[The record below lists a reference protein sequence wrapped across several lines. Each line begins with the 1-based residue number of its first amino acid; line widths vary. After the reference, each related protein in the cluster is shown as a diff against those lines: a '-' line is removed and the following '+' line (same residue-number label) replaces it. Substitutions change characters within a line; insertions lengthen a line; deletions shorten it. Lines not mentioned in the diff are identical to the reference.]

1 MIVLKST
8 GVFEIHVHFKM
19 TILKREQMF
28 LNETL
33 ILSDEIKIEF
43 SKKLQNLLLSSIF
56 ERHVYLEPIQIS
68 KMELLVKIVNSLMPL
83 NILTKNSIL
92 VV

>member
-33 ILSDEIKIEF
+33 ILRDEITIEF

-56 ERHVYLEPIQIS
+56 ERQIS

>member
-1 MIVLKST
+1 
-8 GVFEIHVHFKM
+8 
-19 TILKREQMF
+19 MF

-33 ILSDEIKIEF
+33 ILSDEITIEF

-68 KMELLVKIVNSLMPL
+68 KMELFVKIVNSLMPL

-92 VV
+92 DV

>member
-1 MIVLKST
+1 
-8 GVFEIHVHFKM
+8 
-19 TILKREQMF
+19 MF

-33 ILSDEIKIEF
+33 ILSDEITIEF

-56 ERHVYLEPIQIS
+56 ERHVHLEPIQIS
-68 KMELLVKIVNSLMPL
+68 KMELFVKIVNSLMPL

-92 VV
+92 DV